1 MDPDPHVERIAD
13 LLRRGIAAVKEG
25 QRDRARDLLMHV
37 VEQDEENISA
47 WMWLSGVVDDL
58 EDREICME
66 NVLTLDPDNE
76 VARRGLAWVR
86 AERQKRGP
94 QIPQAAG
101 PPATP
106 PSVTADCAR
115 RGGAPCPPRPGV
127 SKTAWRQTWT
137 AGVPCS
143 PRPGPPAKEPWDHPT
158 DPLLCP
164 YCASPTQ
171 EDDRRC
177 PMCGGDLWIQ
187 VRRREEPS
195 WWLWNVV
202 VIQLALTVLLA
213 VLPLVILTF
222 VAYQVIGELNPFPL
236 LPVYMGL
243 SSDVAPQVA
252 SAALERVPRLYVL
265 AVAGLALFSLIMLIA
280 TYLRWKPVFYT
291 LLGQFALLLAGSIVA
306 AALGQYYG
314 IICGGAGSLVSLVML
329 FIVLQLE
336 DDFLSD
342 SRRIY
347 YGIGGKVK
355 SGMAMLAQG
364 RSYARQKMWALAV
377 LYLRAAVGRAPEQ
390 VAGHVE
396 LARAYIHLGRH
407 NLAGRALQEARR
419 SHPDDP
425 QVIELTALLNGQRAA
440 QEGRTPRKE
449 LT

>member
-1 MDPDPHVERIAD
+1 MDPDPQVESIAD
-13 LLRRGIAAVKEG
+13 LLRRGIAAAKEG
-25 QRDRARDLLMHV
+25 QCDRARDLLMRV

-47 WMWLSGVVDDL
+47 WTWLSGVVDDL

-94 QIPQAAG
+94 QVSQAAG

-106 PSVTADCAR
+106 PSVAADSAR
-115 RGGAPCPPRPGV
+115 RGGAPCLPRPGV
-127 SKTAWRQTWT
+127 SETAWRQTWT
-137 AGVPCS
+137 AGAPCP
-143 PRPGPPAKEPWDHPT
+143 PRPGLPAKEPWDHPI

-171 EDDRRC
+171 EDNRRC
-177 PMCGGDLWIQ
+177 STCGGDLWVQ

-202 VIQLALTVLLA
+202 VLQLALTVFLA

-222 VAYQVIGELNPFPL
+222 VAYRVVGELNPFPL
-236 LPVYMGL
+236 LPAYLGL
-243 SSDVAPQVA
+243 SSDVAPQAA
-252 SAALERVPRLYVL
+252 SAALEQVPRLYVL
-265 AVAGLALFSLIMLIA
+265 AATGLALFSLIMLIA
-280 TYLRWKPVFYT
+280 TYLRWKPVFYA

-336 DDFLSD
+336 NDFLSD

-396 LARAYIHLGRH
+396 LTRAYIHLGRH
-407 NLAGRALQEARR
+407 DLAGRALQEARR
-419 SHPDDP
+419 SHADDP
-425 QVIELTALLNGQRAA
+425 QVIELTALLSGQRAA
-440 QEGRTPRKE
+440 QEG
-449 LT
+449 